1 MYSPTVNVE
10 EVFKKKVLECG
21 NYEFTNYA
29 TREWGWY
36 GGNITGMITNRIYNI
51 PGCITPEKEMDV
63 VNDSIDLILDQMKQK
78 FSKMKNEQECFYSS
92 PSLQPTSSLV
102 QPVVLTNGNEP
113 QVNLVQR
120 YVEEVQKVLMSVAT
134 KYNTQLSKIAICEMI
149 WEINTV
155 LSYFKNNQYPRF
167 YFQIWYDA
175 PEHTIRVELFDP
187 FDMIPEDRR
196 IHGILVQAKDAP
208 VQVEQPKPQ
217 EPPKEED
224 PFEDVPKDEDEDVPS
239 VRECVKRPCVPK
251 SNNALR
257 GTLGK
262 EIARRCREE
271 NLRVLYALKQKGVE
285 EVSGLCIRGF
295 LEHHVTQIQHRNL
308 LTTLYHKG
316 LIQKSGTTINT
327 RYCLTPKGEEVC
339 ASLEPLQLSWHAWFD
354 NILGDADEEW
364 KHEFYTTLEDNTM
377 VVWFPYYK
385 RDTHKREYRHLL
397 YAGVILANPDNG
409 HCVCEQDCFAYTKF
423 GMFVKSEIQSQLPS
437 PEGEGLLGQA

>member
-1 MYSPTVNVE
+1 MYQPTVNVE

-29 TREWGWY
+29 MKEWEWY
-36 GGNITGMITNRIYNI
+36 GGNISGMITNRIYNI
-51 PGCITPEKEMDV
+51 SGCITPEKEMDA

-196 IHGILVQAKDAP
+196 IHGILVQVKDTP
-208 VQVEQPKPQ
+208 VQVEQSKPQ
-217 EPPKEED
+217 KPSKEED
-224 PFEDVPKDEDEDVPS
+224 PFEDVPKDEEEDVPS
-239 VRECVKRPCVPK
+239 VRECVKRPSAPVTNIGHRTRVDQK
-251 SNNALR
+251 TAL
-257 GTLGK
+257 L
-262 EIARRCREE
+262 RREM
-271 NLRVLYALKQKGVE
+271 NLRILYALKQKGVE
-285 EVSGLCIRGF
+285 WVSALCIGGF
-295 LEHHVTQIQHRNL
+295 LEKHITPVQHKNL
-308 LTTLYHKG
+308 LATLYNQG
-316 LIQKSGTTINT
+316 LIQKFGTTINA
-327 RYCLTPKGEEVC
+327 RYRLTPKGEDVC
-339 ASLEPLQLSWHAWFD
+339 ASLEPLQLSWLAWFD
-354 NILGDADEEW
+354 NMLGDADEEW
-364 KHEFYTTLEDNTM
+364 KLEFYNTLRDTNKA
-377 VVWFPYYK
+377 VFPYYK
-385 RDTHKREYRHLL
+385 HYTHKREYRRLF
-397 YAGVILANPDNG
+397 YTGIIQADPNNG
-409 HCVCEQDCFAYTKF
+409 RCGCKEDTFIYTEL
-423 GMFVKSEIQSQLPS
+423 GMFVKSEIQNEQ
-437 PEGEGLLGQA
+437 EDNDAN